1 MMHSMQLR
9 VDVLLVDDVATTGQT
24 LARAALALDVA
35 GARRVEAATLA
46 AAPRAFGGSQDG
58 PAV

>member
-1 MMHSMQLR
+1 MQLR